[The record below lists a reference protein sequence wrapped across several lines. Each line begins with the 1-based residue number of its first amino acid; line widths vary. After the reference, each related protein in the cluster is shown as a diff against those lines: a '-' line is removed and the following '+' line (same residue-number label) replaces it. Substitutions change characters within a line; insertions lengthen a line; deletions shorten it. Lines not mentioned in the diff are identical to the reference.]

1 MESHLPRRNSPHA
14 GANPRENSSLKGRG
28 GSLPLNNITYNKNYQ
43 ADSIRISHKQV
54 GKHGYLFLL
63 FNYGYLGSQY
73 DVEHEIYIEHYRPF
87 QCTTGIALER
97 KYWTKDGLS
106 EDFRK
111 DHGSRLYAEI
121 LGKLES
127 LKNKVF
133 QAYEGLTK
141 DLGKKP
147 SPEQL
152 RDRLNGKSDKA
163 STRMPLAL
171 YIDSLAQSKKVRDRK
186 TKLKY
191 RTLATYIRALE
202 ACREHNSEFQSMC
215 EGTRGV
221 VTVSSF
227 NLQDWNDLQLLVQET
242 GTEIPQ
248 TFRKAKSAR
257 SFAFDGE
264 GYYSEATLH
273 KLQSNLLAVL
283 RRAKK
288 DPALGARID
297 IDTREKISAQSTR
310 KVSLNPEELGTVLER
325 DFTFTSGHLVNARKL
340 MILQLFSG
348 VRVSD
353 LSKILDNPIREV
365 RGRRTTFQAIYLS
378 TKKTGEAICLPL
390 LQPMLDVL
398 LSGHKPH
405 MIAVTN
411 LNNYYKEVACD
422 LGLTRIIHRVER
434 KANAVRVDHQDELH
448 SVFRSHDCRRSFFG
462 LLTGYLYVSRLLA
475 TQVTGHRLSRAQGED
490 EGYFNLSP
498 EHKAESLLAQIYLA
512 EENLPFDVVPK
523 DFVRQWESSK
533 SQGRRIQSGLGWL
546 R

>member
-1 MESHLPRRNSPHA
+1 MKSHLPLLNSPHD
-14 GANPRENSSLKGRG
+14 GGNPHKSSSPKVRG
-28 GSLPLNNITYNKNYQ
+28 GALPLNNMTYNKNYQ

-54 GKHGYLFLL
+54 GEHGYLFLH
-63 FNYGYLGSQY
+63 FNYGYLGSRW
-73 DVEHEIYIEHYRPF
+73 DVEHGIYIEHYRPF
-87 QCTTGIALER
+87 LCSTGVPLQQ
-97 KYWTKDGLS
+97 KYWTKHGLS

-111 DHGSRLYAEI
+111 DHGSRRYAEI
-121 LGKLES
+121 LGRLETQ
-127 LKNKVF
+127 KKKVF
-133 QAYEGLTK
+133 KAYETLTAE
-141 DLGKKP
+141 LGKKP

-152 RDRLNGKSDKA
+152 RDHLSGKAEKA
-163 STRMPLAL
+163 SSRMPLAQ
-171 YIDSLAQSKKVRDRK
+171 YIDTLAASKKVRDQR

-191 RTLATYIRALE
+191 KTLATYIRALE
-202 ACREHNSEFQSMC
+202 ASREENAEFQSMC
-215 EGTRGV
+215 EGGRGV
-221 VTVSSF
+221 VTVSGFS
-227 NLQDWNDLQLLVQET
+227 LKDWNDLQLFVQESA
-242 GTEIPQ
+242 TEIPR
-248 TFRKAKSAR
+248 TFKKAKSAR
-257 SFAFDGE
+257 LFTFDGE
-264 GYYSEATLH
+264 GFYSEATLH

-288 DPALGARID
+288 DPALGAQID
-297 IDTREKISAQSTR
+297 LDTLEKISAQSTR
-310 KVSLNPEELGTVLER
+310 KVSLNPEEIGTVLER
-325 DFTFTSGHLVNARKL
+325 GFTCPLAHLVNARKL

-365 RGRRTTFQAIYLS
+365 RGRRTTFKAIYLF

-398 LSGHKPH
+398 LSNERPH

-411 LNNYYKEVACD
+411 LNLYYKEVARD
-422 LGLTRIIHRVER
+422 IGLTRIIHRVER

-462 LLTGYLYVSRLLA
+462 LLTGYLFVSRLLA

>member
-1 MESHLPRRNSPHA
+1 
-14 GANPRENSSLKGRG
+14 
-28 GSLPLNNITYNKNYQ
+28 
-43 ADSIRISHKQV
+43 
-54 GKHGYLFLL
+54 
-63 FNYGYLGSQY
+63 
-73 DVEHEIYIEHYRPF
+73 
-87 QCTTGIALER
+87 
-97 KYWTKDGLS
+97 
-106 EDFRK
+106 
-111 DHGSRLYAEI
+111 
-121 LGKLES
+121 
-127 LKNKVF
+127 
-133 QAYEGLTK
+133 
-141 DLGKKP
+141 
-147 SPEQL
+147 
-152 RDRLNGKSDKA
+152 
-163 STRMPLAL
+163 
-171 YIDSLAQSKKVRDRK
+171 
-186 TKLKY
+186 
-191 RTLATYIRALE
+191 
-202 ACREHNSEFQSMC
+202 
-215 EGTRGV
+215 
-221 VTVSSF
+221 
-227 NLQDWNDLQLLVQET
+227 
-242 GTEIPQ
+242 
-248 TFRKAKSAR
+248 
-257 SFAFDGE
+257 
-264 GYYSEATLH
+264 

-297 IDTREKISAQSTR
+297 IDTLEKISAQSTR

-340 MILQLFSG
+340 MVLQLFSG

-365 RGRRTTFQAIYLS
+365 RGRRTTFKAIYLS

-398 LSGHKPH
+398 LSGQKPH

-434 KANAVRVDHQDELH
+434 RANAVRVDHQDELH
-448 SVFRSHDCRRSFFG
+448 SVLRSHDCRRSFFG

-475 TQVTGHRLSRAQGED
+475 SQVTGHRLSHAQGED
-490 EGYFNLSP
+490 EGYFHLSP